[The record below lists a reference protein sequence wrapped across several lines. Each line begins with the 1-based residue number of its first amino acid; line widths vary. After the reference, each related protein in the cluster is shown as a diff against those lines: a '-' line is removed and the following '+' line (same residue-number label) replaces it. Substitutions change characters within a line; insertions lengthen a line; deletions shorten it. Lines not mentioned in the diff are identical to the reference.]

1 MGARTLVGSDID
13 LGARLL
19 RALDEAGIPID
30 VAYWMLASEWSHWW
44 MVVATPLDLVGGANE
59 ASQQILHVL
68 NRLDDADYLLDKLAI
83 VGLDDYWIRARR
95 KQLPRGLPK
104 EGYHL
109 GDFYARDENLEVLD
123 SYFYRL
129 RPTPEAGTNGTTSK
143 RRTQR
148 NSTTSRPRARATSD
162 ASQAPGSISG

>member
-1 MGARTLVGSDID
+1 MGARTLVGSDVD

-19 RALDEAGIPID
+19 RALDEVGIPID

-44 MVVATPLDLVGGANE
+44 MVVATPLGLGGGANE

-83 VGLDDYWIRARR
+83 VGLDDYWVRALR
-95 KQLPRGLPK
+95 KQLPRGLPR
-104 EGYHL
+104 EGYRL
-109 GDFYARDENLEVLD
+109 GDFYARDENLDVLD
-123 SYFYRL
+123 SYVYRL
-129 RPTPEAGTNGTTSK
+129 RPNPEAGTNGTTSK

-148 NSTTSRPRARATSD
+148 NSTPSTLRARSISD
-162 ASQAPGSISG
+162 ASQSLGGTSG